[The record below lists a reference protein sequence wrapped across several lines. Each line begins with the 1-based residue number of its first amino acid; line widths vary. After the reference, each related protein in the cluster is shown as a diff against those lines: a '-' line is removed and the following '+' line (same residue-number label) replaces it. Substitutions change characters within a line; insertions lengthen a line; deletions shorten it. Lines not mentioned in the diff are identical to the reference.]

1 MRDELERELGKS
13 IKTAPEQDPPEW
25 LADSIMRRVAPMKPR
40 RAGLLSR
47 IRENGIIRFSPAAMA
62 LAFGCVMLAFVG
74 GFVSGGRWERVIGI
88 QKMAQAFPA
97 VQTNAEA
104 TFLLGRSLLT
114 AGLEEEAAGYLSL
127 AVDKAPLRTEY
138 RIWLAKAYAAAGQT
152 DEELRQYK
160 LAAAIDRESALTR
173 RRLADGFMRA
183 GMYEEA
189 AAEYGRIL
197 AIRPGDKSALFKR
210 AAAMRK
216 IGQNE
221 KAGEH
226 LKRLLANGTDTR
238 TRVEA
243 AAMLNGIGDYDY
255 RPTVIGKR
263 RIAVKTPDFR
273 GGELTEDSRAELGR
287 LAAMLA
293 NSPDTVLQV
302 VAYVSN
308 DKNRA
313 RRRAL
318 AVKNEIMRRAPEI
331 DPQRIR
337 TSWFGSAEELKS
349 GEKLEESL
357 RIFGTPMQI
366 ADDKGVTT

>member
-1 MRDELERELGKS
+1 MRDELERELGAG
-13 IKTAPEQDPPEW
+13 IKTAHEQDPPEW
-25 LADSIMRRVAPMKPR
+25 LADSIMRRVAPMRPR
-40 RAGLLSR
+40 RTSLWSR

-127 AVDKAPLRTEY
+127 AVDMSPLRADY

-152 DEELRQYK
+152 DEELRQYR
-160 LAAAIDRESALTR
+160 LAAAIDRESATTLHQ
-173 RRLADGFMRA
+173 LADGFMRA
-183 GMYEEA
+183 GMYAEA
-189 AAEYGRIL
+189 ATEYGRIL
-197 AIRPGDKSALFKR
+197 AIRPGDKAALFKG

-216 IGQNE
+216 IGRKEQ
-221 KAGEH
+221 AGEH

-238 TRVEA
+238 TRIEA
-243 AAMLNGIGDYDY
+243 ATMLNGIGDYDY

-263 RIAVKTPDFR
+263 RIAVKTPEFR
-273 GGELTEDSRAELGR
+273 GGKLTEDSRAELGR

-302 VAYVSN
+302 VAYVNN
-308 DKNRA
+308 DKDKA
-313 RRRAL
+313 RHRAL
-318 AVKNEIMRRAPEI
+318 AVKNEILSRAPEI
-331 DPQRIR
+331 DPRCIR
-337 TSWFGSAEELKS
+337 TSWFGDAEELKS

-357 RIFGTPMQI
+357 RIFGTPIQLS
-366 ADDKGVTT
+366 DDKGVTT